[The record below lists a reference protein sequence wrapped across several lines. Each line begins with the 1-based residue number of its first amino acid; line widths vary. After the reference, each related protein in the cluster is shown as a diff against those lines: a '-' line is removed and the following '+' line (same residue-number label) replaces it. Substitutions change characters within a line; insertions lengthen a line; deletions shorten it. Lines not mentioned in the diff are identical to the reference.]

1 MGVKPDARLYPC
13 PLLHMWSFEP
23 FRTSRRNQQRF
34 ARRHRLEQMV
44 NVLVCALNHIALGF
58 PSTVPQRGRYGLPL
72 SIQQWGLVGTVTSRL
87 QSMRRRPTSGAC
99 SASLQNLAHHGSDF
113 EKLLN
118 AFDLIPYS
126 RLRTTAHD
134 GGAATGEGKC
144 MGRPGPL
151 ISTRIDLPECLQ
163 QFDPAPFLCADSLA
177 ALLSPD
183 CLLMDDELLPPALPR
198 GKLAGQE
205 ELLKLGKRWD
215 SIGRCKLVKIGEV
228 DERDVGG
235 RVSSAQEWGCL
246 AG

>member
-1 MGVKPDARLYPC
+1 MGRILKKR
-13 PLLHMWSFEP
+13 
-23 FRTSRRNQQRF
+23 
-34 ARRHRLEQMV
+34 
-44 NVLVCALNHIALGF
+44 
-58 PSTVPQRGRYGLPL
+58 
-72 SIQQWGLVGTVTSRL
+72 
-87 QSMRRRPTSGAC
+87 
-99 SASLQNLAHHGSDF
+99 
-113 EKLLN
+113 LN
-118 AFDLIPYS
+118 ALELIPYS

-134 GGAATGEGKC
+134 GGAATGTGKC

-228 DERDVGG
+228 DERDVGDVFPVPKSG
-235 RVSSAQEWGCL
+235 DAWPDDGIDRQIIDRRRRNSRERRIVSGSRWMPNSVPICEVHIPKFC
-246 AG
+246 